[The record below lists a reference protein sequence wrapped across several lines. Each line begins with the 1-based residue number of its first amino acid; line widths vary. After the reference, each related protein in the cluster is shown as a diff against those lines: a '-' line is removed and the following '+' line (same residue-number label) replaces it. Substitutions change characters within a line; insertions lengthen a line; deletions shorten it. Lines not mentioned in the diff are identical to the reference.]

1 VTDPVAAGLVTD
13 RNHPGGNVTGA
24 DVAAR
29 ADLQLRLLKMVLPDA
44 RNVGTVWNPGEP
56 NSRVLVDQMKQ
67 VAAQMN
73 MTVVDV
79 NATTSGEVPTAA
91 KTLVGKVDAILI
103 TGDNTAQA
111 ALPAVIQVGQDN
123 KLPVFTSDAQSVAQ
137 GAIGTWSFLEE
148 DVGKQAGV
156 LLGRVLAGENP
167 AGIPVE
173 SPSSYVIVVNKSAAD
188 KMGVTIPG
196 SVLAQAGRV
205 LP

>member
-1 VTDPVAAGLVTD
+1 LRLAVTD
-13 RNHPGGNVTGA
+13 RDHPGGNVTGA

-29 ADLQLRLLKMVLPDA
+29 ADLQMQLLKMVLPDA
-44 RNVGTVWNPGEP
+44 KTVGTVWNPGEP
-56 NSRVLVDQMKQ
+56 NSQVLIQQMKQ

-73 MTVVDV
+73 MTVEDV

-123 KLPVFTSDAQSVAQ
+123 KLPVFTSDAESVAQ
-137 GAIGTWSFLEE
+137 GAVGTWSFLEE

-156 LLGRVLAGENP
+156 MLGRVLAGENP
-167 AGIPVE
+167 GTIAVQ
-173 SPSSYVIVVNKSAAD
+173 SPSNYVIVLNKSAAD
-188 KMGVTIPG
+188 KMGVTIPPA
-196 SVLAQAGRV
+196 VLAQAGRV